1 MSVSNSGVWLLESGG
16 QFVVKEAP
24 FSKPGDDE
32 VLIQNKAVAINP
44 MDWKIQAFGPHLPF
58 PAHYP
63 FIIGS
68 DVAGEVYEVGKDVT
82 AFKKGDRVIGLA
94 NWFLTNDVKDS
105 AFQHY
110 SICKASVV
118 AALPD
123 NISFEAG
130 SVLPLGLSTAAMGV
144 YPAGRLELP
153 LPDATRPSTI
163 DKVVLIWG
171 GSSSTGSA
179 AIQLAVASG
188 ATVIATASEKN
199 YDFVRSLGAAAVFDY
214 RKDTITE
221 DLVQAIKDTPGD
233 FVGALD
239 AIAEE
244 KTWRACADVVKGL
257 GGGRVVSN
265 LPVGFTNVPEG
276 VEVVGV
282 YDTAHLSNNKEIVE
296 AVWGKFVPVALKN
309 GSLKPV
315 PEPLV
320 IGKGLEKIPE
330 GIALCQQGI
339 SAGKVVVDL

>member
-1 MSVSNSGVWLLESGG
+1 M
-16 QFVVKEAP
+16 
-24 FSKPGDDE
+24 
-32 VLIQNKAVAINP
+32 
-44 MDWKIQAFGPHLPF
+44 
-58 PAHYP
+58 
-63 FIIGS
+63 
-68 DVAGEVYEVGKDVT
+68 
-82 AFKKGDRVIGLA
+82 A

-276 VEVVGV
+276 VEVVGGE
-282 YDTAHLSNNKEIVE
+282 YLSTMSFLLTIVILT
-296 AVWGKFVPVALKN
+296 GY
-309 GSLKPV
+309 SLRHCS
-315 PEPLV
+315 PLQ
-320 IGKGLEKIPE
+320 
-330 GIALCQQGI
+330 QQGDRRR
-339 SAGKVVVDL
+339 SLGQVCPRSTQEWKLEACP